1 MRVGLDGKPECSRKT
16 KVSQLDRLAVVADQ
30 QVLWLKVAVENAVR
44 MQEHKGLVN
53 LVEEALCLFG
63 RERRALLLHIL
74 LQVVFE
80 IFEDEVQLVLGE
92 QYFLEP
98 MLRQLAVYLLNNVRV
113 PQILQET
120 DFADS
125 GRRDAVV
132 LLFESDLLDGNVLAS
147 LQVMRPVD
155 DTVRS
160 FAQFLKLLILIQA
173 GNRLGESPL
182 RALGLGSMLCDLLH
196 Y

>member
-1 MRVGLDGKPECSRKT
+1 M
-16 KVSQLDRLAVVADQ
+16 
-30 QVLWLKVAVENAVR
+30 
-44 MQEHKGLVN
+44 
-53 LVEEALCLFG
+53 VEEALCLFG
-63 RERRALLLHIL
+63 RECRTLLLHIL
-74 LQVVFE
+74 LQVVLE

-125 GRRDAVV
+125 GRRDAIV
-132 LLFESDLLDGNVLAS
+132 LFFESDLLDGNVLAR

-160 FAQFLKLLILIQA
+160 FAQLLKLLILIQA
-173 GNRLGESPL
+173 GNRLGQGPL

-196 Y
+196 F

>member
-1 MRVGLDGKPECSRKT
+1 M
-16 KVSQLDRLAVVADQ
+16 
-30 QVLWLKVAVENAVR
+30 
-44 MQEHKGLVN
+44 
-53 LVEEALCLFG
+53 VEEALCLFG
-63 RERRALLLHIL
+63 RERRTLLLHIL
-74 LQVVFE
+74 LQVVLE

-125 GRRDAVV
+125 GRRDAIV
-132 LLFESDLLDGNVLAS
+132 LLFESDLLDGNVLTR
-147 LQVMRPVD
+147 LQVMCPVD

-160 FAQFLKLLILIQA
+160 FAQLLKLLILIQA
-173 GNRLGESPL
+173 GNRLGQGPL

-196 Y
+196 F